1 MEEYIGIVSNDPM
14 DYVKVALALETLAY
28 HNKNYL
34 DRVMCC
40 DAKRSVEIQY
50 LLKTAIK
57 KAEETIATKWNRRAG
72 EEDKHESN

>member
-1 MEEYIGIVSNDPM
+1 MKEYIGIVSDDPM

-40 DAKRSVEIQY
+40 EAKRSIETQW
-50 LLKTAIK
+50 LLTEAIK
-57 KAEETIATKWNRRAG
+57 LPETKREG
-72 EEDKHESN
+72 DHV

>member
-1 MEEYIGIVSNDPM
+1 MKEYIGIVSNDPM

-40 DAKRSVEIQY
+40 EAKRSVEMQW
-50 LLKTAIK
+50 LLTEAIK
-57 KAEETIATKWNRRAG
+57 LSETKREG
-72 EEDKHESN
+72 GHV

>member
-1 MEEYIGIVSNDPM
+1 MKEYIGIVSNDPM

-40 DAKRSVEIQY
+40 DAKRSVEIQ
-50 LLKTAIK
+50 IG
-57 KAEETIATKWNRRAG
+57 RA
-72 EEDKHESN
+72 HV

>member
-14 DYVKVALALETLAY
+14 DYVKVALSLETLAY

-40 DAKRSVEIQY
+40 DAKRSVEMQY
-50 LLKTAIK
+50 LLKTAIE
-57 KAEETIATKWNRRAG
+57 KAEEKREG
-72 EEDKHESN
+72 GHV